1 VKRFAA
7 TIAAWLFRKLQGA
20 ELHVTLA
27 TLRKSGQAIDP
38 SATFGPRT
46 HIHVHEGASLRI
58 GAGVEVLNDN
68 WLIAHP
74 GDELELG
81 ERVFISQHCTVSGT
95 VRIGADTLIAGYVTI
110 IDANHVFSDASR
122 PIREQGG
129 RKAPITIGRDVWIG
143 AHAVILQGVT
153 IGDGAV
159 VAANATVTHDVP
171 PNAVVGGTP
180 ARIIAQRGAP

>member
-1 VKRFAA
+1 MKHVAA
-7 TIAAWLFRKLQGA
+7 TFAAWLFRKLQGA
-20 ELHVTLA
+20 ELHLA
-27 TLRKSGQAIDP
+27 LARLRKAGHAIHP
-38 SATFGPRT
+38 TATFGPRT
-46 HIHVHEGASLRI
+46 QIHIHDGASLRI
-58 GAGVEVLNDN
+58 GAGVEILNDN

-74 GDELELG
+74 GDELVLG

-110 IDANHVFSDASR
+110 IDANHVFTDASR

-129 RKAPITIGRDVWIG
+129 RKAPITIGSDVWIG
-143 AHAVILQGVT
+143 AHAVILQGVS

-171 PNAVVGGTP
+171 PHAVVGGTP
-180 ARIIAQRGAP
+180 ARIIAERGAP

>member
-1 VKRFAA
+1 MKRFAA
-7 TIAAWLFRKLQGA
+7 AVAAWLFRKLQGA
-20 ELHVTLA
+20 ELHLTLA
-27 TLRKSGQAIDP
+27 RLRSVGHTIHP
-38 SATFGPRT
+38 TATFGQRT
-46 HIHVHEGASLRI
+46 QIHVHEGASLRI
-58 GAGVEVLNDN
+58 AAGVEVLNDN

-74 GDELELG
+74 GDVLELG
-81 ERVFISQHCTVSGT
+81 ERVFVSQHCTLSGT
-95 VRIGADTLIAGYVTI
+95 VSIGADTLIAGYVTI
-110 IDANHVFSDASR
+110 IDANHEYTDASR

-129 RKAPITIGRDVWIG
+129 RKHPISIGKDVWIG

-180 ARIIAQRGAP
+180 ARIIARRGAS